1 MKKWFSVFLTI
12 MMVVLLAACGGQ
24 NAPPAQDNSQDG
36 SGAPT
41 PASDEKEWPSKTIYV
56 TSTHSVGGDT
66 DYNARLICKYLEE
79 ELGVDVVVSNI
90 TGGNGSLAMTEFQS
104 MDADGYHFLMTNT
117 VAMAGNE
124 ASAMA
129 PFGFEAFD
137 PVAIF
142 GRESG
147 DVLIAS
153 PDMPFGDVASFIIYT
168 AENPGKVKLGIATG
182 GGTYAAAVM
191 LQAAGANVTPID
203 LGDGSERLAGL
214 LGGHVDVTFC
224 PFVLAQDYMAK
235 NDVKPL
241 CTLMSQRSI
250 GMPDVPTA
258 SELGIDG
265 LVLDA
270 MDVCVAVKGTD
281 PAIIE
286 KMSAAITNIVNNNE
300 GYRSETCEYNFQDPY
315 ILNVADTT
323 AQLQAQK
330 DHFMGYA
337 DLIQGKK

>member
-1 MKKWFSVFLTI
+1 MKKFSLFLA
-12 MMVVLLAACGGQ
+12 MMLTVLLTACGGQ
-24 NAPPAQDNSQDG
+24 SAPPAQDNDQ
-36 SGAPT
+36 SGGET
-41 PASDEKEWPSKTIYV
+41 PPVVSDTENWPSKTIYV

-66 DYNARLICKYLEE
+66 DYNARLMSMYLEE

-117 VAMAGNE
+117 VAMSGNE

-129 PFGFEAFD
+129 SFGYEAFD

-153 PDMPFGDVASFIIYT
+153 PDMPFDDVASFIAYT

-182 GGTYAAAVM
+182 GGTYAAAIM
-191 LQAAGANVTPID
+191 LQTAGANVTPID

-224 PFVLAQDYMAK
+224 PFVLANDYMTK
-235 NDVKPL
+235 GDVKPL

-250 GMPDVPTA
+250 GMPEVPTA
-258 SELGIDG
+258 LELGIDG

-281 PAIIE
+281 PAVIE
-286 KMSAAITNIVNNNE
+286 KMSAAIENIVNNNE
-300 GYRSETCEYNFQDPY
+300 KYRSETSEYNFQDPY
-315 ILNVADTT
+315 FLNTADTT
-323 AQLQAQK
+323 TQLQAQK
-330 DHFMGYA
+330 DHFMSYA

>member
-1 MKKWFSVFLTI
+1 
-12 MMVVLLAACGGQ
+12 
-24 NAPPAQDNSQDG
+24 
-36 SGAPT
+36 
-41 PASDEKEWPSKTIYV
+41 
-56 TSTHSVGGDT
+56 
-66 DYNARLICKYLEE
+66 
-79 ELGVDVVVSNI
+79 
-90 TGGNGSLAMTEFQS
+90 
-104 MDADGYHFLMTNT
+104 
-117 VAMAGNE
+117 
-124 ASAMA
+124 
-129 PFGFEAFD
+129 
-137 PVAIF
+137 
-142 GRESG
+142 
-147 DVLIAS
+147 
-153 PDMPFGDVASFIIYT
+153 
-168 AENPGKVKLGIATG
+168 
-182 GGTYAAAVM
+182 
-191 LQAAGANVTPID
+191 
-203 LGDGSERLAGL
+203 
-214 LGGHVDVTFC
+214 
-224 PFVLAQDYMAK
+224 
-235 NDVKPL
+235 
-241 CTLMSQRSI
+241 MSQRSI